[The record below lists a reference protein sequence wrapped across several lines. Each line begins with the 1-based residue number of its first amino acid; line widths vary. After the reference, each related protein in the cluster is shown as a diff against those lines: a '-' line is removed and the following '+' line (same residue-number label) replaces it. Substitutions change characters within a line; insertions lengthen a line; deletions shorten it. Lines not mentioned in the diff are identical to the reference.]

1 MKKLLILLV
10 AALALISCKKDPE
23 WVKEMPE
30 VYMTGY
36 TLYKIPYENKY
47 YKVTIAGDYHG
58 YGEQWGRELIYSPK
72 LTKSDLPYSYNLVNK
87 ILLEDITEFTQYN
100 IYVHYSSSNSGDGTQ
115 CLRAKIDNSGASDI
129 ASRRQGEYRL
139 KSTDGKTEIG
149 IKFSYK

>member
-1 MKKLLILLV
+1 MKKLLILLI

-47 YKVTIAGDYHG
+47 YKVTIAGTT
-58 YGEQWGRELIYSPK
+58 YGSENWGRELVYSPK
-72 LTKSDLPYSYNLVNK
+72 LTQSAIPYSYNLTNK
-87 ILLEDITEFTQYN
+87 ILLENISQYDYYT

-115 CLRAKIDNSGASDI
+115 CLKMKINNSGASDI
-129 ASRRQGEYRL
+129 ATRRQGEYRL